1 MAWQVEFM
9 PTFLKELARLPAKVR
24 RQIERWSFVTL
35 PSVDNPFDLGRLE
48 KLAGYYDY
56 FRTASV
62 SFASARVRFP
72 RLTSSC

>member
-48 KLAGYYDY
+48 KLASCYD
-56 FRTASV
+56 
-62 SFASARVRFP
+62 
-72 RLTSSC
+72 